1 MGMYFAAGDGLNLWG
16 RGTEINTYA
25 SEDTRLTAS
34 PAADAAFPVANVHD
48 GFPSQMMRY
57 GNITAPHTLT
67 LYMQQLKNGE
77 LDTWSLASTPDE
89 WTSSAGV
96 AETVVVGEVINGSA
110 VKMTSDGTVRTCTQS
125 VSVRPGEWLRLQ
137 GAMRGDGAGG
147 GDAAVLKLILLEYG
161 GYALN
166 SSSLLFDAIATDT
179 FTENNAA
186 HVTKT
191 VDFQVPSYEDCGF
204 RQWVTLQVSFR
215 TIASAGRI
223 AYYDQWHLV
232 PQVNALTV
240 HGHNHRQFAGPKL
253 RGDSNFFAG
262 AGTEISAFT
271 TPEARPTQ
279 WVRNATMQTYTS
291 YRWEKTGGQPSELGN
306 PWIGESVLCQLTELT
321 RMPAPG
327 GIRIGHTTPQMRSP
341 DLLGDQR
348 VYQTGSGHPQRTL
361 KLDFR
366 YFTDAAFEQV
376 YNDLVRR
383 SHFGVYPCLIVFDSD
398 DPGSAIYGRPA
409 PAFQVQ
415 YRQMFSLRRASVTIQ
430 ELPFP
435 TVIA

>member
-34 PAADAAFPVANVHD
+34 PAADSDFPVANVHD
-48 GFPSQMMRY
+48 GFPSQMFRY
-57 GNITAPHTLT
+57 SSATAPQWLT
-67 LYMQQLKNGE
+67 LYLQQLKNGE

-96 AETVVVGEVINGSA
+96 AETVVVGEVIGGSA
-110 VKMTSDGTVRTCTQS
+110 VKMTSDGTVRTCSQDVT
-125 VSVRPGEWLRLQ
+125 VRPGEWLRLR

-147 GDAAVLKLILLEYG
+147 GDAAVMKLILLEYG

-186 HVTKT
+186 HATKT
-191 VDFQVPSYEDCGF
+191 VDFQVPSFADCGF

-215 TIASAGRI
+215 TIAGAGRI
-223 AYYDQWHLV
+223 AYYDQWLLA
-232 PQVNALTV
+232 PLANALTL
-240 HGHNHRQFAGPKL
+240 HGHNHRQLAGPKL

-262 AGTEISAFT
+262 AGTEIAAFT
-271 TPEARPTQ
+271 EPETRPTQ
-279 WVRNATMQTYTS
+279 WVRHSAMQTYS
-291 YRWEKTGGQPSELGN
+291 SFRWEKPGGQPTVLGN

-327 GIRIGHTTPQMRSP
+327 GIKLGSTTPQLRSS
-341 DLLGDQR
+341 DALGEQR
-348 VYQTGSGHPQRTL
+348 VFQAGSGQPQRTL
-361 KLDFR
+361 TLTFR
-366 YFTDAAFEQV
+366 HFTDAAFDQL
-376 YNDLVRR
+376 YDGLIRR
-383 SHFGVYPCLIVFDSD
+383 SHFGIYPVLFVYNSD
-398 DPGSAIYGRPA
+398 DPGSAIYGRIA
-409 PAFQVQ
+409 DDFKVLH
-415 YRQMFSLRRASVTIQ
+415 RQHYYIRRSSLTIV
-430 ELPFP
+430 EAPFP
-435 TVIA
+435 TVIS